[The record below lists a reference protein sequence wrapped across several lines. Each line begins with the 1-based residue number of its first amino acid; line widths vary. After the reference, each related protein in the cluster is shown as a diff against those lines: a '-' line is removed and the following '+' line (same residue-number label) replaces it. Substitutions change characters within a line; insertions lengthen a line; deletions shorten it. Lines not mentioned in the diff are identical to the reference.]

1 MRLCASIRT
10 TRPRFPFATFG
21 FYRGP
26 MRIKFQGLEGPKGIV
41 EPRMKNLIEVSVD
54 SIRIHMPTAQHLVI
68 LKEKEADRY
77 LPIWIGSSEA
87 QAIATKISG
96 NPLGR
101 PLTHDLMATAFSDLG
116 ISVKRIVVTRLADQV
131 FYARLYV
138 KQNGR
143 DLDFDARPSDAIALA
158 VRVEC
163 PIFVA
168 EEVMESAGIT
178 PDADEEA
185 REKDKAETPVDE
197 ERLAVFR
204 DFVNSLDLPELPDEP
219 GAKGE
224 PGTKDKAGGRPRR
237 RCAAAAHRG
246 LRRLRPSASGGT
258 HSRSDPWDREG
269 VSRTSGGDQD
279 DGADCSRRVH
289 VHHARAAPRVRN
301 TGRPDAHRGP
311 DRDRCRFSR
320 GRKHSPPGRRR
331 PWSDDGCVDLG
342 GRVAGHGRRVRLLR
356 DRSLHRL
363 SRNRDVGGDP
373 AARAAVFQ
381 KQEPALHG

>member
-1 MRLCASIRT
+1 MRLWASIRT
-10 TRPRFPFATFG
+10 TRPRFPLATFEVYG
-21 FYRGP
+21 GP
-26 MRIKFQGLEGPKGIV
+26 VSGWPWQALVVMWT
-41 EPRMKNLIEVSVD
+41 RMKNLIEVSVD

-77 LPIWIGSSEA
+77 LPIWIGSFEA

-101 PLTHDLMATAFSDLG
+101 PLTHDLMATAFGDLG

-168 EEVMESAGIT
+168 SEVMETAGII
-178 PDADEEA
+178 PEEDEDAGD
-185 REKDKAETPVDE
+185 KDKGESPVDE

-219 GAKGE
+219 GAKDE
-224 PGTKDKAGGRPRR
+224 PGAQDKPGGRPG
-237 RCAAAAHRG
+237 RG
-246 LRRLRPSASGGT
+246 
-258 HSRSDPWDREG
+258 
-269 VSRTSGGDQD
+269 
-279 DGADCSRRVH
+279 
-289 VHHARAAPRVRN
+289 
-301 TGRPDAHRGP
+301 
-311 DRDRCRFSR
+311 
-320 GRKHSPPGRRR
+320 
-331 PWSDDGCVDLG
+331 
-342 GRVAGHGRRVRLLR
+342 
-356 DRSLHRL
+356 
-363 SRNRDVGGDP
+363 
-373 AARAAVFQ
+373 
-381 KQEPALHG
+381 

>member
-1 MRLCASIRT
+1 
-10 TRPRFPFATFG
+10 
-21 FYRGP
+21 
-26 MRIKFQGLEGPKGIV
+26 
-41 EPRMKNLIEVSVD
+41 MKNLIEVSVD

-168 EEVMESAGIT
+168 TEVMDTAGII
-178 PDADEEA
+178 PEAGEDAIGD
-185 REKDKAETPVDE
+185 KDKTETVVDE

-219 GAKGE
+219 GAKDE
-224 PGTKDKAGGRPRR
+224 PGGRPG
-237 RCAAAAHRG
+237 RG
-246 LRRLRPSASGGT
+246 
-258 HSRSDPWDREG
+258 
-269 VSRTSGGDQD
+269 
-279 DGADCSRRVH
+279 
-289 VHHARAAPRVRN
+289 
-301 TGRPDAHRGP
+301 
-311 DRDRCRFSR
+311 
-320 GRKHSPPGRRR
+320 
-331 PWSDDGCVDLG
+331 
-342 GRVAGHGRRVRLLR
+342 
-356 DRSLHRL
+356 
-363 SRNRDVGGDP
+363 
-373 AARAAVFQ
+373 
-381 KQEPALHG
+381 

>member
-1 MRLCASIRT
+1 MRLWASIKT
-10 TRPRFPFATFG
+10 TLPRFPLRHVRILPSPSTF
-21 FYRGP
+21 
-26 MRIKFQGLEGPKGIV
+26 KFRELGGPKGIV

-77 LPIWIGSSEA
+77 LPIWIGSFEA

-101 PLTHDLMATAFSDLG
+101 PLTHDLMATAFGDLG

-168 EEVMESAGIT
+168 TEVMDTAGIT
-178 PDADEEA
+178 PEADEDA
-185 REKDKAETPVDE
+185 ADKDKGDTVVDE

-219 GAKGE
+219 GAKDE
-224 PGTKDKAGGRPRR
+224 PGAQDKPGGRPG
-237 RCAAAAHRG
+237 RG
-246 LRRLRPSASGGT
+246 
-258 HSRSDPWDREG
+258 
-269 VSRTSGGDQD
+269 
-279 DGADCSRRVH
+279 
-289 VHHARAAPRVRN
+289 
-301 TGRPDAHRGP
+301 
-311 DRDRCRFSR
+311 
-320 GRKHSPPGRRR
+320 
-331 PWSDDGCVDLG
+331 
-342 GRVAGHGRRVRLLR
+342 
-356 DRSLHRL
+356 
-363 SRNRDVGGDP
+363 
-373 AARAAVFQ
+373 
-381 KQEPALHG
+381 